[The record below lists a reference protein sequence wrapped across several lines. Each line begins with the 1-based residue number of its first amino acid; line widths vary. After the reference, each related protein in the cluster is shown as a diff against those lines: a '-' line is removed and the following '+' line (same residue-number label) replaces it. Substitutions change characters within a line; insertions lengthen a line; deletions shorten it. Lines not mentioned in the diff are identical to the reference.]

1 MNDNQ
6 VLLDAIQ
13 VHWKACDGAMELR
26 LLYSEIILRNEELFE
41 RSSAESS
48 EKKTLFALIVY

>member
-26 LLYSEIILRNEELFE
+26 LLYSEIILR
-41 RSSAESS
+41 
-48 EKKTLFALIVY
+48 